1 MDAREFRDQVYRS
14 FGRRLEN
21 LTPDGV
27 REFTARFYAGLDTV
41 DADGRYDLGDG
52 PLDTPEG
59 VVKRF
64 LVDSLES
71 DSEQARQQLWV
82 TLLDLWFAVFEVDES
97 ERMERLFGDLPPPE

>member
-1 MDAREFRDQVYRS
+1 MNADEFRAQVYQA

-27 REFTARFYAGLDTV
+27 RAFTARYYATFDTV
-41 DADGRYDLGDG
+41 DADGRYDLGGG

-64 LVDSLES
+64 LVDSLEC
-71 DSEQARQQLWV
+71 DSESARQQLWV